1 MPNSH
6 TTFQRWMRC
15 LIIIFILIMAYI
27 VIADRYVPLTT
38 EGRVQG
44 YVVQIA
50 PEISGRITQVN
61 IKNNQTVIKGQLLF
75 QIDDQKYRLAVVQAQ
90 VALEKAHQQEQSLYA
105 QVNAAQANIATNQAN
120 YNNAHNDFK
129 RIDQLAKKRLVSAS
143 MRDGAYTKKQATQA
157 NLAAAKQQAIVIKTQ
172 LGSKKGKSTVV
183 LAAENALAQAKLNL
197 THTKVI
203 APSDGVITNLQVD
216 VGTMAN
222 ANQPMLTFI
231 PTDSMW
237 VAADFREK
245 STAKFTPHSTAYV
258 AYDALPGQVFPLTIN
273 SRDFGVAA
281 AQQIAN
287 GRLAVMETSNRWVR
301 DAQRVRV
308 NLTSQHSL
316 PPQLFVGSRATVVVY
331 PQNNPVWQLLAKI
344 EIHLASVLHF
354 IY

>member
-6 TTFQRWMRC
+6 TTFQHWMRC
-15 LIIIFILIMAYI
+15 LIVIFILLMAYI
-27 VIADRYVPLTT
+27 VIADRYVPLTS
-38 EGRVQG
+38 ESRVQG

-50 PEISGRITQVN
+50 PEVSGTITQVD
-61 IKNNQTVIKGQLLF
+61 IKNNQAVVKGELLF
-75 QIDDQKYRLAVVQAQ
+75 RIDDQKYRLAVDQAQ
-90 VALEKAHQQEQSLYA
+90 VALEQAHQQEQALYA
-105 QVNAAQANIATNQAN
+105 QASVAQANIATSQAN
-120 YNNAHNDFK
+120 YNNAHNDFN
-129 RIDQLAKKRLVSAS
+129 RINKLAKKKLVSAS
-143 MRDGAYTKKQATQA
+143 MRDSAYAKNQTTQA
-157 NLAAAKQQAIVIKTQ
+157 NLAAAKQQAVVVQTQ
-172 LGSKKGKSTVV
+172 LGPKHGQSTVV
-183 LAAENALAQAKLNL
+183 LAAENTLAQAKLNL
-197 THTKVI
+197 AHTQVI
-203 APSDGVITNLQVD
+203 APSNGVITNLQVD

-245 STAKFTPHSTAYV
+245 SIAKFHSHSMAYV

-273 SRDFGVAA
+273 NRDFGVAA
-281 AQQIAN
+281 AQQVAN
-287 GRLAVMETSNRWVR
+287 GHLTSIETSNRWVR

-308 NLTSQHSL
+308 NFISQQPL

-331 PQNNPVWQLLAKI
+331 PKNNLVWQLLAKI